1 MGLLPLGL
9 PLRGSTPPLSPPPS
23 PLSNPARH
31 GPAAPPPAGLFAFVP
46 VLTDLIA
53 NLDTNP
59 LIYDLIAL
67 ADIPLSNLVNTVF
80 NYPLPQV

>member
-1 MGLLPLGL
+1 
-9 PLRGSTPPLSPPPS
+9 
-23 PLSNPARH
+23 
-31 GPAAPPPAGLFAFVP
+31 VP